1 MNSLNSFQQIE
12 SAELSNISGGV
23 VVVPFIITGAM
34 VIKGIGAASAGFG
47 IGYSI
52 GKSR

>member
-1 MNSLNSFQQIE
+1 MNSLNNFHQIE
-12 SAELSNISGGV
+12 SAELSSISGGF
-23 VVVPFIITGAM
+23 VPLIITGAM

-52 GKSR
+52 GKSL